1 MRPFIFT
8 KVKRFEHDD
17 IKEKIEEIKDAFDR
31 YLDSY
36 PAKTS
41 QSKHGIMGPVGKILQ
56 EIKKGKWDVEGLS
69 GYAVNVHLHNPKT
82 KGRISESAR
91 AALEEGIEKLLSL
104 IPKES
109 VAAQDRILELVDY
122 GLYYRR
128 RKKSLAWLESVK
140 REWVEFLKEKYGT
153 WENLVKSWEE
163 KPKKGAQ
170 DIESI
175 GYPSKKAYAE
185 AKGRKK
191 ADMGEFIK
199 QAELKGYDLDDE
211 GE

>member
-1 MRPFIFT
+1 LRRFIFT
-8 KVKRFEHDD
+8 NVERFQYES
-17 IKEKIEEIKDAFDR
+17 IKEKIEEIKDTFDR

-36 PAKTS
+36 PAKTYK
-41 QSKHGIMGPVGKILQ
+41 SKHAIMGPVGKILQ
-56 EIKKGKWDVEGLS
+56 EIKKGKWDVESLS

-82 KGRISESAR
+82 KGKISESAI

-104 IPKES
+104 IRGES
-109 VAAQDRILELVDY
+109 IASQDRILELVDY
-122 GLYYRR
+122 GLYYRQ

-140 REWVEFLKEKYGT
+140 KEWVEFLKTKYGT
-153 WENLVKSWEE
+153 WDNLAKAWGE
-163 KPKKGAQ
+163 KPKKGVQ

-175 GYPSKKAYAE
+175 GYPSKRAYAE
-185 AKGRKK
+185 AKGQKK

-211 GE
+211 EE